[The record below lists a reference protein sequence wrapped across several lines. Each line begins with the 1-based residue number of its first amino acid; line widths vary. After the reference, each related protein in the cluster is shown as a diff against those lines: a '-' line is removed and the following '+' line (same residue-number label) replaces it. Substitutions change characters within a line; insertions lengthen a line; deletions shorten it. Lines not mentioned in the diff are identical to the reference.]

1 MRSRDGKCEDRLN
14 NIHCNYDYGDC
25 CLPVVDHVFCED
37 CICAEDGLVHRS
49 RDCKLKSDNLQYNTL
64 VCWANGTSD
73 LLTKHLKF
81 QVIFSKFLID
91 LGHSKLFLFI
101 FVIFKKKNFKKIERV
116 FAKNFARKRN

>member
-49 RDCKLKSDNLQYNTL
+49 RDCKCT
-64 VCWANGTSD
+64 AN
-73 LLTKHLKF
+73 
-81 QVIFSKFLID
+81 IYC
-91 LGHSKLFLFI
+91 LFVTEEI
-101 FVIFKKKNFKKIERV
+101 VYITERE
-116 FAKNFARKRN
+116 